1 MPLVLWIV
9 PISLRA
15 TVATPRVLD
24 LPAIVCRDLATGW
37 SRKANL
43 RALFDRFMVSRLAQ
57 EEVRRRL
64 ISFGVVGCTS
74 VRVFGKFPLRSQW
87 RIHLDPLRQP
97 IRVFGKF
104 PLMSQWRIH
113 LDQHL
118 DLLRQ
123 NYLVFL
129 VVRSSVSLA
138 RRCRCED
145 RCWCGDLCRTAL
157 PATCNRD
164 WCNQEPCT
172 KD

>member
-1 MPLVLWIV
+1 MLWIV
-9 PISLRA
+9 PITLRA

-74 VRVFGKFPLRSQW
+74 VRVFGKFPLMSQS
-87 RIHLDPLRQP
+87 RIHQ
-97 IRVFGKF
+97 
-104 PLMSQWRIH
+104 
-113 LDQHL
+113 DQHL

-129 VVRSSVSLA
+129 VVRSSVCLA
-138 RRCRCED
+138 R
-145 RCWCGDLCRTAL
+145 RCWCGDLRRTAA

-164 WCNQEPCT
+164 
-172 KD
+172 